1 VAGRVAKLTPE
12 LREKFCGLVRDGNYM
27 QAACAGVG
35 ISFATFRNWY
45 NRGRKALRGPYLE
58 FFEAVRLAQAESEAN
73 LVKNWQAQVPEN
85 WQAARDFLARRF
97 PARWGPK
104 DSHDVSLSGKAKGG
118 AIPIVAVEV
127 VTGVRDDRPDRAE
140 AGPVGGGGPVEVQL
154 PPGPEAGVGE

>member
-58 FFEAVRLAQAESEAN
+58 FFEAVRLAQAESEAQ

-104 DSHDVSLSGKAKGG
+104 DSHDVSLHGKGKGG

-127 VTGVRDDRPDRAE
+127 VTSERPDRAE
-140 AGPVGGGGPVEVQL
+140 AGPVGDGAAAEVQL
-154 PPGPEAGVGE
+154 PPGAEAGVGE

>member
-58 FFEAVRLAQAESEAN
+58 FFEAVRLAQAESEAQ

-104 DSHDVSLSGKAKGG
+104 DSH
-118 AIPIVAVEV
+118 EV
-127 VTGVRDDRPDRAE
+127 VGK
-140 AGPVGGGGPVEVQL
+140 GGGPVQL
-154 PPGPEAGVGE
+154 QLVVEIVDGGTEGDASDGNHRPPDTDAPGAGGVPPGPGGGDR